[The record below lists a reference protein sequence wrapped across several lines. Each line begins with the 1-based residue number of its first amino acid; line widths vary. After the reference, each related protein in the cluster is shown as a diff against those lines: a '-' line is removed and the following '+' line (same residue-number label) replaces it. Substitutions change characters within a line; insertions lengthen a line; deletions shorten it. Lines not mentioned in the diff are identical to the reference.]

1 MFRNISLSLA
11 DITGSEYI
19 RGLVDSCDFFGT
31 LSREEAERLAYEKI
45 DFYPESAQ
53 KRNDELARLV
63 GELPPTPSD
72 TLKIAVP
79 LRLERT
85 GATVS
90 ARTEGFI
97 LSEKASITTHPWG
110 IPLRVTVLLTMQ
122 DSLESRMPPTTIR
135 EDTSL
140 ACARSRSFSMQTE

>member
-63 GELPPTPSD
+63 GE
-72 TLKIAVP
+72 
-79 LRLERT
+79 
-85 GATVS
+85 
-90 ARTEGFI
+90 
-97 LSEKASITTHPWG
+97 
-110 IPLRVTVLLTMQ
+110 RVTARMS
-122 DSLESRMPPTTIR
+122 DSNDGAATDSFRHAEN
-135 EDTSL
+135 
-140 ACARSRSFSMQTE
+140 RSAAPL